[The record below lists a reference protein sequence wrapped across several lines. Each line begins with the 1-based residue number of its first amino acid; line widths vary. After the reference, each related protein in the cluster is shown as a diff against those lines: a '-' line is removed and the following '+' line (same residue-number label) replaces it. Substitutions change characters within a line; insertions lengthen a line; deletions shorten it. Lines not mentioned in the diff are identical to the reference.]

1 MGSVVKK
8 IAPIALPIAGIYF
21 APALGMTAAMG
32 GALGGAIGGVAAG
45 GGLKGALLG
54 GLTGFA
60 GGKLASGFGL
70 AGMGG
75 GSGALQAGGA
85 RAGLMGM
92 HGTGT
97 ATNAMLAAGTAP
109 GQLAAKAATFASSD
123 NVVSAMGTKAFS
135 GGGYTSVGTP
145 LEKTKSG
152 LFSKLFGSKQQ
163 STVSQHGGL
172 TDAGFGGFNKEKVEE
187 LVGAGFSAYEGDIR
201 QGQIDA
207 LQENLGQ
214 YRSEYSDYY
223 ASEAKKHEEKLARGE
238 LPDTYKSALERE
250 KDRLTR
256 LMIAQGHN
264 PAEAG
269 RGAEEVVRG
278 TMDLEQQFINQER
291 QYWRAVSGGADTMTA
306 RIAALQQE
314 QAQQLRPREA
324 GLGELGT
331 SLAGTILG
339 NKPNTSN
346 TPSINVNLGTIT

>member
-8 IAPIALPIAGIYF
+8 IAPIALPIAGIAF

-32 GALGGAIGGVAAG
+32 GALGGAIGGIAAG

-54 GLTGFA
+54 GVTGFA
-60 GGKLASGFGL
+60 GGKLATGLGFGGL
-70 AGMGG
+70 GGAGG
-75 GSGALQAGGA
+75 GALQAGGA

-92 HGTGT
+92 HSLGTQTTAGLASGT
-97 ATNAMLAAGTAP
+97 MPGQLFAKSLALGKDPIVSAAGT
-109 GQLAAKAATFASSD
+109 Q
-123 NVVSAMGTKAFS
+123 AFS
-135 GGGYTSVGTP
+135 GGGYIPQSP
-145 LEKTKSG
+145 IDKPKTG
-152 LFSKLFGSKQQ
+152 LLGKLFGAKEK
-163 STVSQHGGL
+163 STIAQTGGI
-172 TDAGFGGFNKEKVEE
+172 TDTGFGGFDKGKIEE

-238 LPDTYKSALERE
+238 LPDTYKAALERE
-250 KDRLTR
+250 KDRLSR

-269 RGAEEVVRG
+269 RGAEEVIRG
-278 TMDLEQQFINQER
+278 TMDLESKFIAQER
-291 QYWRAVSGGADTMTA
+291 DYWRAVSGGADAMTA
-306 RIAALQQE
+306 RIATLQQE

-331 SLAGTILG
+331 AAVGTLLG
-339 NKPNTSN
+339 NKAQST
-346 TPSINVNLGTIT
+346 TPSVNVNFGIT